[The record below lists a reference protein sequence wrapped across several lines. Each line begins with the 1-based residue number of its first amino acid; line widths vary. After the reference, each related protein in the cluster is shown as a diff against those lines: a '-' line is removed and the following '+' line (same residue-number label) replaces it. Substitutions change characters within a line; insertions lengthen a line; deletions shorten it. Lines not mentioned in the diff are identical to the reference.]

1 MNKQV
6 IKGTVQGY
14 AARKYPEFLYRKPKE
29 TIVDSSILF
38 QDRVYPDKEF
48 PVWSGKP
55 GLQRIEYNE
64 LADYEVRI
72 EEKEIGILKVEVFM
86 LPNYLC
92 PLLTPAKKVYS
103 ISLNTSTGWK
113 LTTEWVD
120 IYLLNEVFKQES

>member
-1 MNKQV
+1 MRI
-6 IKGTVQGY
+6 IKGTVCGY
-14 AARKYPEFLYRKPKE
+14 AARKYQEFLYRKPKE

-38 QDRVYPDKEF
+38 QGRVYPDREF

-55 GLQRIEYNE
+55 GLQRIEYTE

-92 PLLTPAKKVYS
+92 PLLTSAKKVYS

-113 LTTEWVD
+113 LTAEWVD
-120 IYLLNEVFKQES
+120 IYIFIE